1 MRKNSSVLSE
11 RAKGGMHM
19 CNKKELSFSIFM
31 IYSLAD
37 KWKMSPAKVYKILN
51 STGILDDYIIK
62 CYDVLHT
69 QGKEYLVEDITDFVK
84 EKGVRKGVMYDCISW
99 INRNYKKSRCSSFKK
114 VFGFWQRILY
124 YDIRKSGKE
133 MGSR

>member
-1 MRKNSSVLSE
+1 MRGDKMLTNAMKEEKNSSVGLQIWISGMTESFLLLIFRKKICRSE
-11 RAKGGMHM
+11 EEFFRFIRRAKGGMHM

-84 EKGVRKGVMYDCISW
+84 EKGVNV
-99 INRNYKKSRCSSFKK
+99 
-114 VFGFWQRILY
+114 
-124 YDIRKSGKE
+124 
-133 MGSR
+133 